1 MNDSSIESLNLNAL
15 RVLEAVFEEGSASRA
30 AIRLNMTQS
39 AVSATLGQLRRI
51 YNDPLFARTGR
62 GLKPT
67 LFCQQIYPFA
77 AESLNQAR
85 KTLELYAGRKGLF
98 EGRTITVGMSDDFE
112 IALGPQMVEMAKTL
126 IPGGRLRFRQTNSHF
141 VTDMLVSREIDLS
154 ITAGGISN
162 EILQHES
169 VGSGTYGCLIDP
181 ESFSSAFDFENY
193 VSHEHILV
201 GYGGFFG
208 VVDEVLGRR
217 GCRRIIRVSTSHF
230 AAVPYFLKG
239 TDSIITMPRHAALA
253 ISRMT
258 TLEFHECPIAYPVYP
273 VELGFRRSAEK
284 DPIVRRIIAALR
296 GRLSPLL

>member
-1 MNDSSIESLNLNAL
+1 MNIFSIENINLNAL
-15 RVLEAVFEEGSASRA
+15 RVLEAVYEESSASRA

-39 AVSATLGQLRRI
+39 AISATIRQLRRI
-51 YNDPLFARTGR
+51 YNDPLFVRTGR

-77 AESLNQAR
+77 TESLNQAR
-85 KTLELYAGRKGLF
+85 KTLELFAGREGLF

-112 IALGPQMVEMAKTL
+112 IALGPKMVEMAKSL
-126 IPGGRLRFRQTNSHF
+126 IPGGRLRFLQTNSQL
-141 VTDMLVSREIDLS
+141 VTEMLVNRDIDLS

-162 EILQHES
+162 DILQHES

-181 ESFSSAFDFENY
+181 ETFNQPFDFQNY
-193 VSHEHILV
+193 IAHEHILV
-201 GYGGFFG
+201 GYGGFYG
-208 VVDEVLGRR
+208 IVDEVLGRR

-239 TDSIITMPRHAALA
+239 TDSIITMPRHAAKSVA
-253 ISRMT
+253 AVSG
-258 TLEFHECPIAYPVYP
+258 LEFHECPISYPVYP

-284 DPIVRRIIAALR
+284 DPILR
-296 GRLSPLL
+296 KIVSTLRQHLSLLL